1 MLSRGLFD
9 AMVFWPTVA
18 WPLIFSSILLAIVQV
33 CRLAASDYG
42 VSPLDGSR
50 QPDALILYLFFPAA
64 AVFEVAVHG
73 FMLWVVGW
81 EYLIIALPIYVFG
94 MILLPGVLDSF
105 RPAQYVLP
113 ILYIGFAASFI
124 VLIGVMDVGFLRYLN
139 TELYSLLSGYP
150 TKL

>member
-1 MLSRGLFD
+1 MLSRGLFE
-9 AMVFWPTVA
+9 AMTFWPTVI

-33 CRLAASDYG
+33 CRLSASEYG

-50 QPDALILYLFFPAA
+50 PPDAVILYVFFPVA

-73 FMLWVVGW
+73 YMLWVVGW
-81 EYLIIALPIYVFG
+81 EYLIMALPIYVFG

-105 RPAQYVLP
+105 RPAQYLLP
-113 ILYIGFAASFI
+113 MLYIGFAASFI
-124 VLIGVMDVGFLRYLN
+124 VLIGLLDIGFMRSFN

-150 TKL
+150 TQL